1 MSKKKKKKNDRFLND
16 GFLQFPLS
24 VFVKMF
30 PDVAEMLPPLVDFS
44 DSNYVVRVDP
54 ANGRVEI
61 GYVTDAWLID

>member
-1 MSKKKKKKNDRFLND
+1 MSKKKND
-16 GFLQFPLS
+16 GFLQFPLP

-30 PDVAEMLPPLVDFS
+30 PEFAEMLPPLFDFS

-61 GYVTDAWLID
+61 GHATDAWLID